1 MQTAI
6 VVQTVDA
13 QPLNTTTSVDGFVLY
28 RADFNFTQAFTSH
41 SPGELNIAA
50 ELDGS
55 RLQSGTFDIFSF
67 PVCPS

>member
-13 QPLNTTTSVDGFVLY
+13 QPLNTTTSADGFVLY
-28 RADFNFTQAFTSH
+28 RADFNFTQAFTSQ

-55 RLQSGTFDIFSF
+55 RLLSGTFDIFSF